1 MPGPYMEGWVKLKM
15 FSFDSLSDLPDPK
28 ELIEAGLFN
37 GSRSAIYNLFNR
49 PNFPKV
55 RIGKRMFVTK
65 ENLKKWLEEQ
75 AGT

>member
-1 MPGPYMEGWVKLKM
+1 MQKSRIGGQGKLKT

-28 ELIEAGLFN
+28 ELIQAGLFN

-49 PNFPKV
+49 PDFPKI
-55 RIGKRMFVTK
+55 RIGKKMFVTK

-75 AGT
+75 TGA